1 VIRGC
6 HSSKVQLSFKR
17 VGDGGKPSVNFAAY
31 LTDYSST
38 HSPRWNNEFVYARMD
53 PIAIYQGTSRT
64 ITISWTVLS
73 VDTDNGINNMN
84 KIEDFLALA
93 YPTFDSDSAGEHSLH
108 IKNPPLVEVRFSK
121 MIGGADGVIGYFNSE
136 VSFKPNL
143 EAGFIHTGAT
153 NELIPKEV
161 GLSCTIQVLR
171 DIKSILK
178 LSKKG
183 ESITR
188 QKTRAETAP
197 GEKPSGQGNAPLDSN
212 GNPIE
217 KKPIDDR
224 AAGPSHLSPE
234 HLAWLDAAE
243 DVAAGVDARAAAR
256 DGFKQVNGYDPDTG
270 ENVYTASEI
279 RSRTREHKRKQ
290 EEAATG
296 RGEAT
301 GAGAVS
307 RARQRALAASI
318 VGGGRSY

>member
-1 VIRGC
+1 MIRGC

-121 MIGGADGVIGYFNSE
+121 MIGGADGVIGYFSSE

-217 KKPIDDR
+217 KKPIDDP
-224 AAGPSHLSPE
+224 GPPTDDTVRNR
-234 HLAWLDAAE
+234 WLDTAE
-243 DVAAGVDARAAAR
+243 GFAELDERVDDRSAREIADEFMEDSDTKSQRSKRAQRRR
-256 DGFKQVNGYDPDTG
+256 DNRTKATMRQL
-270 ENVYTASEI
+270 
-279 RSRTREHKRKQ
+279 RRTRNNK
-290 EEAATG
+290 TT
-296 RGEAT
+296 T
-301 GAGAVS
+301 GADIDKIFN
-307 RARQRALAASI
+307 L
-318 VGGGRSY
+318 